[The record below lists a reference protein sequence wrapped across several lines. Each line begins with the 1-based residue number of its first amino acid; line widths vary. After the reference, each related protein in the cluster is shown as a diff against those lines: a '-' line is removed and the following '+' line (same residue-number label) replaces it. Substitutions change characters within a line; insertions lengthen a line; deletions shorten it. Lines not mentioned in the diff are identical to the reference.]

1 MRILLICY
9 VYPPEP
15 APAGVMVREL
25 AEDLSAS
32 GHRVTVLT
40 GWPNHPKGVL
50 YPGFQARWR
59 HTERDGRHRVVR
71 VAHAICPKSSALA
84 RLWVYFTFAVSS
96 LLNGLVLGRQDV
108 VVSLSTP
115 LLGVWTAWALARLW
129 RGRFVNVIFDLWPEA
144 IHNAGLVRRRHPLYR
159 LARWLDTRNCLWSDE
174 ITTLGRGM
182 RDQITER
189 GIDPQRVHVIPFW
202 IDTDR
207 IRPMPRDNAWR
218 RQQGIPPETFVALF
232 AGTIGY
238 ASGAQM
244 LVRTAEALV
253 DRHDILLLIV
263 GEGVAKDEL
272 QRLAAGRGVRNL
284 KFLPFQP
291 AERLAEMQSAADVGL
306 VTLLPQSGSTSV
318 PSKVLGYMAAG
329 RAVLA
334 SATED
339 SDTAR
344 LIRQAECG
352 LTVPAQDGA
361 ALAGAIISLADDR
374 PRAEA
379 LGRRA
384 REYAVEHFSR
394 GAVVGMYRGVILG
407 KACARAGPGT
417 VPDKPA
423 GRRQT
428 ADDVVRLS
436 AADRAEFENRPGSA
450 DTHIKGDDDGQAYQ

>member
-1 MRILLICY
+1 MNILVICY
-9 VYPPEP
+9 VYPLEP
-15 APAGVMVREL
+15 APAGVMVRDL
-25 AEDLSAS
+25 AEDFASA
-32 GHRVTVLT
+32 GHDVTVLT

-159 LARWLDTRNCLWSDE
+159 LARWLDTRNCLWSDK

-189 GIDPQRVHVIPFW
+189 GIDPQHVQVIPFW
-202 IDTDR
+202 IDTDM

-218 RQQGIPPETFVALF
+218 REQGIPPETFVALF

-244 LVRTAEALV
+244 LVRTAETLA

-306 VTLLPQSGSTSV
+306 VTLLPKSGSTSV

-329 RAVLA
+329 RAVLT

-361 ALAGAIISLADDR
+361 ALAGAIISLADDH

-384 REYAVEHFSR
+384 REYAVEHSSR
-394 GAVVGMYRGVILG
+394 GAVVGMYRRVILG

-417 VPDKPA
+417 VPEAPA

-450 DTHIKGDDDGQAYQ
+450 YTYIKGDNDGQAYQ

>member
-1 MRILLICY
+1 MNILVICY

-15 APAGVMVREL
+15 APAGIMVRDL
-25 AEDLSAS
+25 AEDLASA
-32 GHRVTVLT
+32 GHDVTVLT
-40 GWPNHPKGVL
+40 GWPNHPRGRL
-50 YPGFQARWR
+50 FPGFQARWR

-71 VAHAICPKSSALA
+71 VAHAICSKASAMA

-144 IHNAGLVRRRHPLYR
+144 IRSAGLVRQRHPLYR
-159 LARWLDTRNCLWSDE
+159 LARRLDTRNCLWSDE
-174 ITTLGRGM
+174 ITTLGQGI
-182 RDQITER
+182 RDQIAER
-189 GIDPQRVHVIPFW
+189 GIDPRRVHVIPFW

-218 RQQGIPPETFVALF
+218 REQRIPPETFVALF

-238 ASGAQM
+238 VSGAQM
-244 LVRTAEALV
+244 LVRTAETLA
-253 DRHDILLLIV
+253 DRQDILLLIV

-272 QRLAAGRGVRNL
+272 QRLAAERGLRNI

-291 AERLAEMQSAADVGL
+291 ARRLAEMQSAADVGL
-306 VTLLPQSGSTSV
+306 VTLRPESGFTSV

-329 RAVLA
+329 RAVIA

-339 SDTAR
+339 TDTAR

-352 LTVPAQDGA
+352 LAVPAQDGA

-379 LGRRA
+379 FGRRA

-394 GAVVGMYRGVILG
+394 GAVIGKYREVILG
-407 KACARAGPGT
+407 ETRSRSGLDTARE
-417 VPDKPA
+417 D
-423 GRRQT
+423 Q
-428 ADDVVRLS
+428 
-436 AADRAEFENRPGSA
+436 
-450 DTHIKGDDDGQAYQ
+450 